1 MNQQVTQ
8 QGGSQAE
15 PRADASV
22 HSDHMALWNR
32 VKTTPA
38 SATKPANVNG
48 QTITSID
55 TIHMIQMA
63 TKEFGPMGIGWGYSI
78 DEERFDQG
86 APVADAQGA
95 VIGHEHTHT
104 IRMTLWFKLGGERG
118 EVTQY
123 GHTRAIYRTN
133 KGTWMTDGEA
143 PKKSTSDAMKKC
155 LSLLGFSADI
165 FSGLYDDQGYVA
177 ERRTQERLEKSDN
190 FDAELERLRQEFKA
204 WLESQR
210 KMLQHQLPHPRS
222 IQLAG
227 DKALNQLSDRASMA
241 RLDES
246 TTGVARKQLQ
256 DAMQLGIERVT
267 SAKQAEK
274 DAQAE
279 QQPQESTHG

>member
-1 MNQQVTQ
+1 MTAIDKDAGAQQP
-8 QGGSQAE
+8 GS
-15 PRADASV
+15 
-22 HSDHMALWNR
+22 HMALWER
-32 VKTTPA
+32 VKTTPE
-38 SATKPANVNG
+38 SATKEATVGG
-48 QTITSID
+48 QKITSID

-86 APVADAQGA
+86 APVTDAQGT
-95 VIGHEHTHT
+95 VIGHEQTHT
-104 IRMTLWFKLGGERG
+104 IRMKLWYKLNGERG
-118 EVTQY
+118 EVEQY
-123 GHTRAIYRTN
+123 GHTRAVYRTN

-177 ERRTQERLEKSDN
+177 ARRTEERLAKSDN
-190 FDAELERLRQEFKA
+190 LDAELDRLRQEFKG

-227 DKALNQLSDRASMA
+227 DKALNQLSDRASIA
-241 RLDES
+241 RLDDA

-256 DAMQLGIERVT
+256 DAMQQGIERVT
-267 SAKQAEK
+267 SAKQAERQ
-274 DAQAE
+274 AQTA
-279 QQPQESTHG
+279 QQPQESNHG

>member
-1 MNQQVTQ
+1 
-8 QGGSQAE
+8 
-15 PRADASV
+15 
-22 HSDHMALWNR
+22 MALWER
-32 VKTTPA
+32 VKTTPE
-38 SATKPANVNG
+38 SATKEATVGG
-48 QTITSID
+48 QKITSID

-86 APVADAQGA
+86 APVTDTQGA
-95 VIGHEHTHT
+95 VIGHELTHT
-104 IRMTLWFKLGGERG
+104 IRMKLWYKLSGERG
-118 EVTQY
+118 EVEQY
-123 GHTRAIYRTN
+123 GHTRAVYRTN

-177 ERRTQERLEKSDN
+177 ARRTEERLAKSDN
-190 FDAELERLRQEFKA
+190 LDAELDRLRQEFKG

-227 DKALNQLSDRASMA
+227 DKALNQLSDRASIA
-241 RLDES
+241 RLDDA
-246 TTGVARKQLQ
+246 TTSVARKQLQ
-256 DAMQLGIERVT
+256 DAMQQGIERVT
-267 SAKQAEK
+267 SAKQAERQ
-274 DAQAE
+274 AQTE
-279 QQPQESTHG
+279 QQPQESNHG